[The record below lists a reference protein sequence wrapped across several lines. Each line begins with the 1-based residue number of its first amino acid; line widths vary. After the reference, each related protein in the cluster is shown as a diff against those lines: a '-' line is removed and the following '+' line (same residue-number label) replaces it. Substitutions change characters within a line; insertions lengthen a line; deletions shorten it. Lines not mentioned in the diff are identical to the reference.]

1 MNIPDNLIPLVYLVA
16 VAVIGGGL
24 HYLGVPPEMNGLIV
38 GAGLTRVK
46 ISTSTAKKPE
56 PEVPT
61 TSPEDA
67 I

>member
-1 MNIPDNLIPLVYLVA
+1 MIPDNLIPLVYLVA
-16 VAVIGGGL
+16 VAAIGGAL

-46 ISTSTAKKPE
+46 ISTSTVKEEKPE

-61 TSPEDA
+61 TSG

>member
-1 MNIPDNLIPLVYLVA
+1 MQIPDNMVPLVYLVA

-46 ISTSTAKKPE
+46 ISTSTVKKEEGPPATIE
-56 PEVPT
+56 P
-61 TSPEDA
+61 
-67 I
+67 